1 MGMINVILA
10 TPRRTGTRPSRVL
23 SVAQLPAEEPQPE
36 PKMAK
41 MNFHP
46 ILSFSEENKIRTTQP
61 HDDALLI
68 TLRIGDYD
76 VKRVMVDGGSAVEV
90 MYLDLYKRAEFETGR
105 FNALQLSFDELQ
117 WETSY
122 SKGHD

>member
-76 VKRVMVDGGSAVEV
+76 VKRVMIDGGSAAEV
-90 MYLDLYKRAEFETGR
+90 MYPDLYKRAEFETGT
-105 FNALQLSFDELQ
+105 FNALQLSFDELRR
-117 WETSY
+117 ETCY

>member
-1 MGMINVILA
+1 
-10 TPRRTGTRPSRVL
+10 
-23 SVAQLPAEEPQPE
+23 
-36 PKMAK
+36 MAK

-46 ILSFSEENKIRTTQP
+46 ILSFSKEDKIGTTQP
-61 HDDALLI
+61 HDDTLLI

-90 MYLDLYKRAEFETGR
+90 MYLDLYKMAEFETGR